1 MVSALSLW
9 ASTAVVA
16 HQVMLS
22 ICPTRTASATCTTT
36 PANAMLVG
44 WIAQDV
50 PMVIALVNPEEMFH
64 EHFSFNNFTASIL

>member
-1 MVSALSLW
+1 MVSALSPW
-9 ASTAVVA
+9 VSTAAVA
-16 HQVMLS
+16 YQAMLS

-64 EHFSFNNFTASIL
+64 ERFALIISQPF